1 MNTTKHY
8 GPYGGQYVAETLMG
22 PLNELAAAYLEA
34 KEDPEFQREFAAL
47 LKDYVGRESPITVCR
62 RLSAKL
68 GGATIALKREDLNHT
83 GAHKVNNTIGQAL
96 LAKRMGKKRLI
107 AETGAGMHGVATATV
122 AALLGMPC
130 EVYMGAIDVKRQ
142 APNVERMKM
151 LGATVHAIEEGSATL
166 KDAMNEALRDWVT
179 NCDDTFYVIGTAA
192 GPYPYPEMV
201 KDFQSV
207 IGREARR
214 QCLEKFGR
222 LPDQAIACVGGGSNA
237 IGLFAGFLDDAGV
250 KLVGVEAAGRGIA
263 TGEHAASINGGR
275 LGVLHGA
282 KTMLLQTA
290 DGNVIDTYSVSAGLD
305 YPGVGPE
312 HCYLHDTGRAEYSS
326 ITDDEA
332 IAAFDDLCRYEG
344 IIPALESSHALAEAE
359 EPLCRPGHVKRL
371 HVSARSTRLMT
382 YRTKTMKHRI
392 TECFA
397 KAKSEGRGA
406 FVAYMTI
413 GYPTLEKSEAAVETL
428 ISEGADIIELG
439 VPFSDPFAD
448 GAVIRA
454 AAYEALRQGVTLHD
468 VIALAKRVR
477 SRHPE
482 TGLVLFSY
490 YNLLFANGL
499 EKFADEAA
507 DAGIDAVLAVDL
519 PLEERDELLAVLKP
533 RGMSYVPL
541 IAPNTPIER
550 VKASAEGLE
559 NTFLYVITVKG
570 ITGARKELPKELS
583 SRLDEVRAA
592 VKLPIAAGFGIS
604 SKEQADEICRH
615 ADGYI
620 IGSAL
625 VKRFGAD

>member
-1 MNTTKHY
+1 MK
-8 GPYGGQYVAETLMG
+8 
-22 PLNELAAAYLEA
+22 
-34 KEDPEFQREFAAL
+34 QR
-47 LKDYVGRESPITVCR
+47 
-62 RLSAKL
+62 
-68 GGATIALKREDLNHT
+68 
-83 GAHKVNNTIGQAL
+83 
-96 LAKRMGKKRLI
+96 
-107 AETGAGMHGVATATV
+107 
-122 AALLGMPC
+122 
-130 EVYMGAIDVKRQ
+130 
-142 APNVERMKM
+142 
-151 LGATVHAIEEGSATL
+151 
-166 KDAMNEALRDWVT
+166 
-179 NCDDTFYVIGTAA
+179 
-192 GPYPYPEMV
+192 
-201 KDFQSV
+201 
-207 IGREARR
+207 
-214 QCLEKFGR
+214 
-222 LPDQAIACVGGGSNA
+222 
-237 IGLFAGFLDDAGV
+237 
-250 KLVGVEAAGRGIA
+250 
-263 TGEHAASINGGR
+263 
-275 LGVLHGA
+275 
-282 KTMLLQTA
+282 
-290 DGNVIDTYSVSAGLD
+290 
-305 YPGVGPE
+305 
-312 HCYLHDTGRAEYSS
+312 
-326 ITDDEA
+326 ITD
-332 IAAFDDLCRYEG
+332 
-344 IIPALESSHALAEAE
+344 
-359 EPLCRPGHVKRL
+359 
-371 HVSARSTRLMT
+371 
-382 YRTKTMKHRI
+382 
-392 TECFA
+392 CFA

-519 PLEERDELLAVLKP
+519 PLEERDELLAVL
-533 RGMSYVPL
+533 R
-541 IAPNTPIER
+541 PNTPIER

-583 SRLDEVRAA
+583 SRLEAVRAA

-625 VKRFGAD
+625 VKRFGAKE